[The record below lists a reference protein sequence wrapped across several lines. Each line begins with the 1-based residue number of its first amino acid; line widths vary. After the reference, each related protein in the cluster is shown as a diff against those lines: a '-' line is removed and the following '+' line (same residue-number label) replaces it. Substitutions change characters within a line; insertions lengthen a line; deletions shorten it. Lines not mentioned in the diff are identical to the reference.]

1 MFLSKYKRMIDSLV
15 LVLFV
20 VALKICSILF
30 SWEFMNINSLY
41 TSIIAGGI
49 FIIGFILSSI
59 MADYKESEKLPAE
72 IAAAVDSIHE
82 DARYLKQQFP
92 QFDLVSIQKK
102 LVALLHQLG
111 LDIPAQKTE
120 KCLVYVSELST
131 SFLEMERLGTPA
143 NFIVRLKQEQSFLKK
158 YILRIHHIQKI
169 WFLPS
174 SYILARSIVVLIIG
188 LLVFTNIEPHVEGI
202 IVTAII
208 SYFFIFLLKLLKVIE
223 TPFHAVQPT
232 YDDISLFLLREI
244 RERIEKTIIES

>member
-1 MFLSKYKRMIDSLV
+1 MIDSLV
-15 LVLFV
+15 LVLLV

-49 FIIGFILSSI
+49 FIISFILSSI

-72 IAAAVDSIHE
+72 IATAVDSIHE
-82 DARYLKQQFP
+82 DARYTQQQFP
-92 QFDLVSIQKK
+92 HFDLVDIQKK
-102 LVALLHQLG
+102 LVALLHQLEV
-111 LDIPAQKTE
+111 DIRAQKTE
-120 KCLVYVSELST
+120 KCLVYVSELSA

-158 YILRIHHIQKI
+158 NILRIHHIQKI

-174 SYILARSIVVLIIG
+174 AYILVRSVVILIIG
-188 LLVFTNIEPHVEGI
+188 LLIFTNIEPHIEGI

-208 SYFFIFLLKLLKVIE
+208 SYFFIFLLKLLKIIE
-223 TPFHAVQPT
+223 TPFHTVRPS
-232 YDDISLFLLREI
+232 YDDISLFLLRET
-244 RERIEKTIIES
+244 RERIEKAIVKS